1 MKIFRE
7 VLVIFGLYYVG
18 ELISTTLYEEKAMQ
32 RALMQFTYPSL
43 PLPGSLVGM
52 ILLFALLQLHIVEL
66 EQIATVS
73 DFLLGHLPFFF
84 LPAGVALMA
93 SFSAMKGLWI
103 WMLVICLVTT
113 IITMGCSGRIIQH
126 MMERKSKP

>member
-18 ELISTTLYEEKAMQ
+18 ELISTTL
-32 RALMQFTYPSL
+32 SL

-52 ILLFALLQLHIVEL
+52 ILLFVLLQLHIVEL
-66 EQIATVS
+66 EQ
-73 DFLLGHLPFFF
+73 
-84 LPAGVALMA
+84 
-93 SFSAMKGLWI
+93 GLWI

>member
-7 VLVIFGLYYVG
+7 VLVFFGLYYVG
-18 ELISTTLYEEKAMQ
+18 ELISTTL
-32 RALMQFTYPSL
+32 SL

-52 ILLFALLQLHIVEL
+52 ILLFVLLQLHIVEM

>member
-18 ELISTTLYEEKAMQ
+18 ELISTTL
-32 RALMQFTYPSL
+32 SL

-84 LPAGVALMA
+84 LPAGVALMT

>member
-18 ELISTTLYEEKAMQ
+18 ELISTTL
-32 RALMQFTYPSL
+32 SL

-52 ILLFALLQLHIVEL
+52 ILLLLHIVEL

>member
-7 VLVIFGLYYVG
+7 VLVIFGLYYAG
-18 ELISTTLYEEKAMQ
+18 ELISKTL
-32 RALMQFTYPSL
+32 SL
-43 PLPGSLVGM
+43 PLPGSL
-52 ILLFALLQLHIVEL
+52 ILLFILLQLHVVKL

-93 SFSAMKGLWI
+93 SFSAMEGLWG
-103 WMLVICLVTT
+103 WMLLICLVTT
-113 IITMGCSGRIIQH
+113 VITMGCSGRIIQH
-126 MMERKSKP
+126 MMERKSKS

>member
-18 ELISTTLYEEKAMQ
+18 ELISTTL
-32 RALMQFTYPSL
+32 SL

-103 WMLVICLVTT
+103 CLVTT

>member
-18 ELISTTLYEEKAMQ
+18 ELISTTL
-32 RALMQFTYPSL
+32 SL

-52 ILLFALLQLHIVEL
+52 ILLQLHIVEL

>member
-7 VLVIFGLYYVG
+7 VLVIFGLYYAG
-18 ELISTTLYEEKAMQ
+18 ELISKTL
-32 RALMQFTYPSL
+32 SL

-52 ILLFALLQLHIVEL
+52 IFLFILLQLHVVKL

-93 SFSAMKGLWI
+93 SFSAMEGLWG
-103 WMLVICLVTT
+103 WMLLICLVTT
-113 IITMGCSGRIIQH
+113 VITMGCSGRIIQH
-126 MMERKSKP
+126 MMERKSKS

>member
-18 ELISTTLYEEKAMQ
+18 ELISTTL
-32 RALMQFTYPSL
+32 SL

-52 ILLFALLQLHIVEL
+52 ILLFVLLQLHIVEL

-73 DFLLGHLPFFF
+73 DFLLGHCL
-84 LPAGVALMA
+84 LYTSM
-93 SFSAMKGLWI
+93 SA
-103 WMLVICLVTT
+103 VPEPS
-113 IITMGCSGRIIQH
+113 GCHGAKKRNLF
-126 MMERKSKP
+126 PL

>member
-18 ELISTTLYEEKAMQ
+18 ELISTTL
-32 RALMQFTYPSL
+32 SL

-84 LPAGVALMA
+84 LPA
-93 SFSAMKGLWI
+93 MKGLWI